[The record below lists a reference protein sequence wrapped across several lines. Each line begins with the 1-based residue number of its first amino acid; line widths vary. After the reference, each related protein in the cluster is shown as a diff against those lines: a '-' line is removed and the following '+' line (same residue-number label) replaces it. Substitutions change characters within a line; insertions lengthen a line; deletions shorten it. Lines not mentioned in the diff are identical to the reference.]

1 MTEKQHRS
9 LALCSGIRRD
19 IALAS
24 NHTAEI
30 VAAGMCLALDILAD
44 SDCCLADT
52 AQQRHLHLLEEH
64 RKAVR
69 CRTFGQR
76 SDTLVREVYFDLQR
90 ENAQDALD
98 GLRLSY
104 ALMPD

>member
-1 MTEKQHRS
+1 ME
-9 LALCSGIRRD
+9 IRRG

-24 NHTAEI
+24 NHTAET
-30 VAAGMCLALDILAD
+30 VAAGTCLAHDILAD

-52 AQQRHLHLLEEH
+52 ARQRHLHLLEEH
-64 RKAVR
+64 HKVVR

-76 SDTLVREVYFDLQR
+76 SDALVHEVYFDLQR
-90 ENAQDALD
+90 ENDQDALD

-104 ALMPD
+104 VLIID